1 MITHLGLSVLAIHG
15 RNKNKNAINDDD
27 DDDNNNNNNNSNNN
41 NNISKNDDDG
51 HSYCNILP

>member
-27 DDDNNNNNNNSNNN
+27 DDNNNNNNNN